1 MRLGGG
7 PQDGAPL
14 PAEAF
19 AEAELTRDALLG
31 GRVMLRQPRRGY
43 RAATDPVLLA
53 AACPARPGERALDL
67 GCGAGAAALCLAARI
82 PGLELHGLELQPPYA
97 ALARRNAAEAGV
109 ALRVHEGDMARPPV
123 SLKALDFDHVLTNP
137 PWYPPGAP
145 APGDAGRSCARVEA
159 APVTAWIEAALRR
172 LRPGGRLAAIHRA
185 EALGRI
191 LVALDG
197 RAGDVRILPLA
208 AREGRSARRVIVTA
222 RKGARGPLALLAPL
236 VLHAGA
242 RHEADREDFS
252 QAARAVLRDA
262 EPLALTPHI

>member
-1 MRLGGG
+1 MSA
-7 PQDGAPL
+7 PGAGLSKGL
-14 PAEAF
+14 PDPGF

-31 GRVMLRQPRRGY
+31 GRVRLLQPRRGY

-53 AACPARPGERALDL
+53 AVCPARAGERVLDL
-67 GCGAGAAALCLAARI
+67 GCGAGAAALCLAARV
-82 PGLELHGLELQPPYA
+82 PGLELHGLEIQPPYA

-109 ALRVHEGDMARPPV
+109 VLRVHEGDMARPPAD
-123 SLKALDFDHVLTNP
+123 LRALSFDHVLTNP
-137 PWYPPGAP
+137 PWFPPGAP
-145 APGDAGRSCARVEA
+145 APEDAGRSRAHVEA
-159 APVTAWIEAALRR
+159 APVSEWIAAALRR

-197 RAGDVRILPLA
+197 RAGDMRILPLA
-208 AREGRSARRVIVTA
+208 AREGRAAGRVIVSA

-252 QAARAVLRDA
+252 PSARAVLRDA
-262 EPLALTPHI
+262 APLPLDLPP